1 MWRPAL
7 QSPSQ
12 VVHRCPNTRVPAA
25 GVFQFFFL
33 SWFVNFLDHC
43 NLGDA
48 ERPSQLPQQQYAN
61 HGNEWHQVASQTAA
75 RTQVLLGR
83 NMWTTWSHQVH
94 HRIDLAKRIW
104 LGVMA
109 QWNIQG
115 DLEEQY
121 STCHWQILPLQ
132 LGRISFLSKLNLRL
146 FQLWS

>member
-48 ERPSQLPQQQYAN
+48 ERPKSVTTTAVCQSWQ
-61 HGNEWHQVASQTAA
+61 WHQVVSQTAA
-75 RTQVLLGR
+75 RTQALLGR
-83 NMWTTWSHQVH
+83 NMWTAWSHQVH
-94 HRIDLAKRIW
+94 RRIDLAKRIW

-109 QWNIQG
+109 QWNIQV

-132 LGRISFLSKLNLRL
+132 LGRISFLSKLNLRP